1 MVKSYWLMDQ
11 HGNVAKENVQAH
23 SHVEALTNTFS
34 VAGQDLIKCGPFRYD
49 YVSET
54 LDREAAV
61 VERFYWKRRSNKG
74 GK

>member
-11 HGNVAKENVQAH
+11 HGHVAKENVQAH
-23 SHVEALTNTFS
+23 SHI
-34 VAGQDLIKCGPFRYD
+34 QDLIKCGPFRYD

>member
-54 LDREAAV
+54 LA
-61 VERFYWKRRSNKG
+61 
-74 GK
+74 